1 MTWKLITAAFVLTGC
16 ASTTVPQEAQAVRDY
31 TVVAELEQVEFIRL
45 YRQLR
50 YGIVNDYFVIV
61 EVGKRY
67 YLVEFASRCRALRSK
82 NFIAAMVDHRYD
94 PAYLHV
100 GDTIRGCPV
109 GTIHKATP
117 EQLIEV
123 KELSKSQTSG
133 AIVPP
138 DDGET
143 GGDEASTEL

>member
-1 MTWKLITAAFVLTGC
+1 MTWRLIAIAIVLTGC

-31 TVVAELEQVEFIRL
+31 AVVSELEQVDFIRL

-50 YGIVNDYFVIV
+50 YGYVNDYFVIV

-67 YLVEFASRCRALRSK
+67 YRAEFASRCRALRSK

-100 GDTIRGCPV
+100 GDTIRGCPI
-109 GTIHKATP
+109 GKIYEATP
-117 EQLIEV
+117 EQLLEV
-123 KELSKSQTSG
+123 KELSRTQATG

-138 DDGET
+138 DEDDVEDDE
-143 GGDEASTEL
+143 GGTEQ